1 LNPGGTA
8 EQPAEGQPQTTP
20 DSTASTPRKPTS
32 TNEISNFTVTFR
44 AVSLSAVSPDANKDV
59 LFAVVDELRASPL
72 FDPDPKET
80 RPVGDIGAE
89 EPPGTF
95 TFGVEV
101 RLKRPMKLQ

>member
-1 LNPGGTA
+1 M
-8 EQPAEGQPQTTP
+8 
-20 DSTASTPRKPTS
+20 
-32 TNEISNFTVTFR
+32 
-44 AVSLSAVSPDANKDV
+44 SLSAVSPDANKDV